1 MSSSSYSLKNDENYN
16 PNLDDTSSEMY
27 MSLYLNIIIDYA
39 ARFED
44 QNIIQDAEFKKYVFV
59 KGMEMIGHLYSM
71 ILLYTRNLNCAS
83 HFAQK
88 GYYYY
93 IEFLEQIGNMSN
105 TFLKLTCKDAM
116 LFTYRKTLFDIPHNK
131 MNKHELCENDRL
143 TLDKLNSYM
152 SDYHTLMTE
161 ELSEISLKNSDNKNQ
176 LKDEIKKINDKYE
189 IIQNE

>member
-16 PNLDDTSSEMY
+16 PTLDDTTPDMY
-27 MSLYLNIIIDYA
+27 MSLYMNIISDYA
-39 ARFED
+39 SRFDE
-44 QNIIQDAEFKKYVFV
+44 QNIIQDSEFKKYVFV
-59 KGMEMIGHLYSM
+59 KGMEMISHLYSM
-71 ILLYTRNLNCAS
+71 ILLYTRNLSCSS

-131 MNKHELCENDRL
+131 MNKHDLCDKDRK
-143 TLDKLNSYM
+143 TLDSLQDKM
-152 SDYHTLMTE
+152 CEYHSLVSN
-161 ELSEISLKNSDNKNQ
+161 ELSKVYLKDTDNTTNSLM
-176 LKDEIKKINDKYE
+176 DEIKKLNEIYE
-189 IIQNE
+189 SKG